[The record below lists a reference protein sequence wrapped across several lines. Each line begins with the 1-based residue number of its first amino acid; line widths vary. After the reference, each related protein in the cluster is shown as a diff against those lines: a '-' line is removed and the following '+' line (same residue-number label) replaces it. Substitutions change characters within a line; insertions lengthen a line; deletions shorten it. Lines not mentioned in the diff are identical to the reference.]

1 MQKLLAVLLLV
12 ALEAWSSGEKQKHIF
27 FLEKKTHNKKTQ
39 KQNKQTTKKKQ
50 KKHPENKVKT
60 NWRMDVCENSDNIK
74 RGSESDSKQS
84 VVCAQKLNTLSS
96 LEENHWTQSN

>member
-27 FLEKKTHNKKTQ
+27 FLEKKKHNKKP
-39 KQNKQTTKKKQ
+39 KNKINKQQQKKQ

-60 NWRMDVCENSDNIK
+60 N
-74 RGSESDSKQS
+74 
-84 VVCAQKLNTLSS
+84 
-96 LEENHWTQSN
+96 

>member
-1 MQKLLAVLLLV
+1 MELWRKT
-12 ALEAWSSGEKQKHIF
+12 ETYI
-27 FLEKKTHNKKTQ
+27 FLEKKKTQQKTQ
-39 KQNKQTTKKKQ
+39 KRNKQTTTTTKN
-50 KKHPENKVKT
+50 HPENKVKT

-74 RGSESDSKQS
+74 RGSESDSKES

>member
-1 MQKLLAVLLLV
+1 MELWRKT
-12 ALEAWSSGEKQKHIF
+12 ETYI
-27 FLEKKTHNKKTQ
+27 FLE
-39 KQNKQTTKKKQ
+39 KQNKQTTTKKKN
-50 KKHPENKVKT
+50 HPENKVKT

-74 RGSESDSKQS
+74 RGSESDSKES

>member
-1 MQKLLAVLLLV
+1 MELWRKT
-12 ALEAWSSGEKQKHIF
+12 ETYI
-27 FLEKKTHNKKTQ
+27 FLEKKNTQQKTQ
-39 KQNKQTTKKKQ
+39 KRNKQTTTTTKN
-50 KKHPENKVKT
+50 HPENKVKT

-74 RGSESDSKQS
+74 RGSESDSKES

>member
-1 MQKLLAVLLLV
+1 MELWRKT
-12 ALEAWSSGEKQKHIF
+12 ETYIF
-27 FLEKKTHNKKTQ
+27 FRKKKTQQKTQ
-39 KQNKQTTKKKQ
+39 KQNKQTTKKNK

-74 RGSESDSKQS
+74 RGSESDSKES
-84 VVCAQKLNTLSS
+84 AVCAQKLNTLSS

>member
-1 MQKLLAVLLLV
+1 MELWRKT
-12 ALEAWSSGEKQKHIF
+12 ETYIF
-27 FLEKKTHNKKTQ
+27 FRKKKPTTKKPKNKI
-39 KQNKQTTKKKQ
+39 NKQQKKKQ